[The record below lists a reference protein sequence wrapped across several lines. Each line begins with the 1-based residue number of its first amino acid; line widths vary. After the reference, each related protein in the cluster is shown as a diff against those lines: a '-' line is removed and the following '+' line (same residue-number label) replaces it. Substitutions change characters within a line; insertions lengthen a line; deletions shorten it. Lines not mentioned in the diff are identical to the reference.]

1 MSDFHFHLLGVCF
14 VLMLLVIAALIIPEG
29 IFNVLDWTR

>member
-14 VLMLLVIAALIIPEG
+14 VLMLLVIAALLIPG
-29 IFNVLDWTR
+29 DMISALDWTR